1 MKTYGLIGA
10 AGYIAPRH
18 MRAMADTGGKLV
30 VAYDPNDSVGIMDS
44 HFPDAEF
51 FTEFELFDRH
61 VDTLRRR
68 GSKIDYM
75 AVCSPNYLHD
85 AHCGFALRSDAD
97 VICEKPLVLNPRN
110 IDELGGDRARSPVA
124 AFPRFCSSACIR
136 RSSPCGSALRTAT
149 SVTRSN

>member
-61 VDTLRRR
+61 VDNC
-68 GSKIDYM
+68 
-75 AVCSPNYLHD
+75 A
-85 AHCGFALRSDAD
+85 AAA
-97 VICEKPLVLNPRN
+97 
-110 IDELGGDRARSPVA
+110 ARSTTWQYARRTICMTRIA
-124 AFPRFCSSACIR
+124 ALPFAQMRTSSAK
-136 RSSPCGSALRTAT
+136 SHWS
-149 SVTRSN
+149 

>member
-1 MKTYGLIGA
+1 MTTYALIGA

-18 MRAMADTGGKLV
+18 MRAMVDTGGELA

-61 VDTLRRR
+61 AEMLRRR

-75 AVCSPNYLHD
+75 AICSPNYLHD
-85 AHCGFALRSDAD
+85 AHCRFALRSGADA
-97 VICEKPLVLNPRN
+97 ICEKPLVLNPRN
-110 IDELGGDRARSPVA
+110 IDEVA
-124 AFPRFCSSACIR
+124 E
-136 RSSPCGSALRTAT
+136 TE
-149 SVTRSN
+149 